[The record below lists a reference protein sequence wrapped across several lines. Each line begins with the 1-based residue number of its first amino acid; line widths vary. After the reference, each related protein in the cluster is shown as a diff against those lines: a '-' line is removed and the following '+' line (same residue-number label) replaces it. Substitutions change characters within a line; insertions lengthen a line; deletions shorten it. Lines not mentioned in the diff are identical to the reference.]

1 MNGWLTSSGTV
12 LPVLCRQGDEC
23 RRGGVGTHFL
33 QGLQRHLQVLT
44 LADCIPLCYRDAGD
58 ELLLTVLR
66 CTSVSGFSSALSAAL
81 LPGLGSR
88 AGTWDA
94 PHFARV
100 ILAKYLH
107 PRVCK
112 ANADSVDQPPHPPEL
127 LLESSRCSLKPQML
141 SCVLS
146 VCRKTFIL
154 FFFFFPLSLG
164 STWLLIAA

>member
-1 MNGWLTSSGTV
+1 M
-12 LPVLCRQGDEC
+12 
-23 RRGGVGTHFL
+23 GTHFL
-33 QGLQRHLQVLT
+33 QGLQRNLQVLT

-112 ANADSVDQPPHPPEL
+112 ANANSVDQPPHPPEL
-127 LLESSRCSLKPQML
+127 LLESS
-141 SCVLS
+141 
-146 VCRKTFIL
+146 
-154 FFFFFPLSLG
+154 
-164 STWLLIAA
+164 